1 VIRRVRLEFVC
12 DVDFAALPV
21 VDGKRYCNRCE
32 RSVHDLGLLTA
43 EEAQPLLRER
53 EQRRVCVVYRPKA
66 DGSIRFRNPASLAL
80 AASVLA
86 ACNTPSAGPEPTPIA
101 SASASPTVTAAP
113 APSASVVTSVTTDAA
128 IDPVATIADAG
139 ASDARATALF
149 GKDAAACAP
158 RAHTT
163 QAKRNKKLLELEPL
177 GGY

>member
-21 VDGKRYCNRCE
+21 VDGKRWCNRCE
-32 RSVHDLGLLTA
+32 RSVHDLGLLT
-43 EEAQPLLRER
+43 EDEAQPLLRER
-53 EQRRVCVVYRPKA
+53 EHRRVCVVYRPKA

-86 ACNTPSAGPEPTPIA
+86 ACNAPSAGPEPTPA
-101 SASASPTVTAAP
+101 VSASASPIVAAP
-113 APSASVVTSVTTDAA
+113 MPSANATSPTDAA
-128 IDPVATIADAG
+128 VDPVAAIVDAG

-158 RAHTT
+158 RAHLTAT
-163 QAKRNKKLLELEPL
+163 QAKRSKKLEAEPL